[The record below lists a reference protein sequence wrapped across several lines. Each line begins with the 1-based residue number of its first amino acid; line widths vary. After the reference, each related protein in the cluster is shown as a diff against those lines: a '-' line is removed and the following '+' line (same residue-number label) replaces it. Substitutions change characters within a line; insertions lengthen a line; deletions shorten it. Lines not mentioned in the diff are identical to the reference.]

1 MNLKSGLQKNQSVSY
16 ESKDGGFVRTCFSL
30 PDGMEVYKPKSGVN
44 KFDILPFI
52 RQDGSPAYMLDYY
65 QHKDVGLN
73 NSREICLFK
82 TYGKPCPVCEERARL
97 LADGAKYK
105 DPAVKALAPS
115 RRCLYNVIDL
125 QEPEKGIQ
133 IFEVSHYIFEKILI
147 ADAYDD
153 DPEMVFADLEDGRT
167 ISFKGRNGEGQY
179 KEFVSKFDSFTF
191 LPRNEGYSED
201 ILKQVVQL
209 DRILTPKPYD
219 VLQSLFYGNPVP
231 DEEEDEEEDGEALVM
246 PFESPA
252 PAAPV
257 PKPKA
262 KAEAVTT
269 CPIGVNF
276 GKDYNQYEE
285 CDECPV
291 RKKCRAAQ

>member
-16 ESKDGGFVRTCFSL
+16 ESKDGGFSPTCFVL
-30 PDGMEVYKPKSGVN
+30 PEGTELYKPKGGTN
-44 KFDILPFI
+44 KIDILPFVK
-52 RQDGSPAYMLDYY
+52 QDGSPAYMLEYY
-65 QHKDVGLN
+65 QHLGIGLN
-73 NSREICLFK
+73 NSREICLSK
-82 TYGKPCPVCEERARL
+82 TYNKPCPICEERARML
-97 LADGAKYK
+97 SDGAKW
-105 DPAVKALAPS
+105 DDDGVKALSPK
-115 RRCLYNVIDL
+115 RRCLYNLIDL

-133 IFEVSHYIFEKILI
+133 VFEVSHFLFEKVLI

-167 ISFKGRNGEGQY
+167 VAFKGRESEFNGRSS
-179 KEFVSKFDSFTF
+179 VNKFDSFTF
-191 LPRNEGYSED
+191 LPRKEGYSED

-209 DRILTPKPYD
+209 DRILTPKTYD
-219 VLQSLFYGNPVP
+219 ALQSLFYGNPVP
-231 DEEEDEEEDGEALVM
+231 DEEEDGEALEV

-285 CDECPV
+285 CDDCPV
-291 RKKCRAAQ
+291 RKECSAAQ